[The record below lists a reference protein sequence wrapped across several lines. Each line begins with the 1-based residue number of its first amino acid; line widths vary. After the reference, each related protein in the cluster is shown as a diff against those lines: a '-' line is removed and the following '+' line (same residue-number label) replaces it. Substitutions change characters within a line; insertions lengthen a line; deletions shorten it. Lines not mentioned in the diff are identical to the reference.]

1 MTKRQRKGG
10 YLFQRPGSAHWWI
23 KLQAPSNIKR
33 SLGTPERLEAEIL
46 AMPLIAQHKARLLAN
61 AAPPAGI
68 TWQHEY
74 EPGRQHPGPD
84 GGTIVATER
93 ELLYLDQDGRI
104 RIRGPNGGPL
114 AFAVPGANVGGPVGH
129 SRRPTLAVR
138 SADDAILDTYLKH
151 AGLNQRIEKEARDTW
166 ALYKTLTNNKPLKDA
181 DREDGRKLVAFFE
194 GRGLKSATIRKKI
207 GWLTAAVKLEMD
219 NKEPRLK
226 FNPFSGVVPRR
237 DDKNDRLPL
246 DSADMKAIRGGLAGL
261 AKSDQVL
268 LRLLASTGLRLGEAF
283 QINSEATERGCRYVV
298 IGSKTAQSRRRVPL
312 PAAVLP
318 FLPKPIRGP
327 LFNGGAPAASKR
339 LNRFLR
345 DVGIDD
351 RRKVV
356 HSFRHRAKDRLRAA
370 GCPMDVQYELLGHED
385 TTVAAGY
392 GKGSPVP
399 MLRKWIDKI
408 GC

>member
-1 MTKRQRKGG
+1 MTKRQRKGS

-68 TWQHEY
+68 AWQHEY

-84 GGTIVATER
+84 GGTIIATER
-93 ELLYLDQDGRI
+93 ELLYLDQDGQI

-114 AFAVPGANVGGPVGH
+114 GFAVPAANVGGPVGH

-237 DDKNDRLPL
+237 DDKDDRLPL
-246 DSADMKAIRGGLAGL
+246 DSADMKAIRGGLGEL
-261 AKSDQVL
+261 AKSDQLL

-318 FLPKPIRGP
+318 FLPKSIRGP

>member
-1 MTKRQRKGG
+1 MAKRQRKGG
-10 YLFQRPGSAHWWI
+10 YLFQRSGSAHWWI

-33 SLGTPERLEAEIL
+33 SLGTPDRLEAEIL

-68 TWQHEY
+68 AWQHDY
-74 EPGRQHPGPD
+74 EPGRQHTGPD
-84 GGTIVATER
+84 GGTIIATER

-104 RIRGPNGGPL
+104 RIRGPNGGLL
-114 AFAVPGANVGGPVGH
+114 AFAVPAPDVGGPVGH
-129 SRRPTLAVR
+129 SRRPALAVR
-138 SADDAILDTYLKH
+138 SADDAILETYLKH
-151 AGLNQRIEKEARDTW
+151 AGLNPRIEKEARDTW
-166 ALYKTLTNNKPLKDA
+166 ALYKTLTNNKPLRDA

-226 FNPFSGVVPRR
+226 FNPFSRVVPRR
-237 DDKNDRLPL
+237 DDKDDRLPL
-246 DSADMKAIRGGLAGL
+246 DSADMKAIRDGLGGL

-298 IGSKTAQSRRRVPL
+298 IGTKTAQSRRRVPL
-312 PAAVLP
+312 PGAALP
-318 FLPKPIRGP
+318 FLPKSIREP
-327 LFNGGAPAASKR
+327 LFKGGAPAASKR

-399 MLRKWIDKI
+399 TLRKWIDKI